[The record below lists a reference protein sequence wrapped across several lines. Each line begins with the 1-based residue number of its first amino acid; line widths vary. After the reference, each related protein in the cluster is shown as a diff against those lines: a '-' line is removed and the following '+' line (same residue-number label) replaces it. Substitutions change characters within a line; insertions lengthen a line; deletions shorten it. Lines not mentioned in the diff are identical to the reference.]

1 MLFSA
6 DPQRPKNVP
15 VLALRNATLFPGT
28 IAPMAVG
35 RAFSLNA
42 LEVAQKE
49 HGILGVF
56 TQFDPE
62 VEEPSGADIHHIGVA
77 AKILKTAED
86 RRGGKTV
93 LLQGLHRIKIIR
105 FSDMAPIVR
114 VDVEYPDDYHDDD
127 AEAHA
132 LLTQIKELAID
143 IIAKNPALPQEAKHF
158 IQEMD
163 KPGMLCDL
171 VVSHLSMPIDEKIK
185 VLQQLDVKERS
196 RDVLRMLQ
204 TELSLLETKKKID
217 RQVKG
222 EMDKSQRD
230 YYLRKQMEAIRK
242 ELGEDESVE
251 DEIADVRKK
260 LDELQLSD
268 EARKTVEKE
277 LKRLGKIPTSSP
289 EYTVSKTY
297 IDTLMELPWSKMS
310 EDHLDIND
318 AERILNEDHY
328 GLQRVKKRILEYL
341 SVRKLKPDVK
351 GPILCLIGPPGVG
364 KTSLGKSVARAM
376 DREFVRMSLGGIH
389 DEAEIRGHRR
399 TYIGALPGRII
410 QGIKKAGTA
419 NPVFMLDELD
429 KVGKDFRGDPSS
441 ALLEVLDPEQND
453 SFMDN
458 YLAIPYD
465 LSRVLFIGT
474 ANVADTIPPPLRD
487 RMEIIEIPGYTQE
500 EKVLIAKKHLI
511 AEEMENHGLKTEMFS
526 ISDGALN
533 EVIDK
538 YTREAGVRGLKRNIA
553 ALCRAAAKRIASGEA
568 DKVRVNKNLVAT
580 YLGPQVFFPEVAER
594 TAVPGVATGMA
605 WTPTGGD
612 ILFIEATMMKGKGN
626 LILTGQLG
634 DVMKES
640 AKAALSYLRSKAEDF
655 GIDPDQ
661 FEQVDVHI
669 HIPAGAIPKDGPSA
683 GITLLSALAS
693 LFTGKCVNHDMAM
706 TGEVTLRGLVLP
718 VGGIKEKV
726 LAARRAGIK
735 VVMLPEK
742 NKKDLD
748 EIPEEIRKGLTLH
761 FINHIDE
768 ALKHALVH

>member
-62 VEEPSGADIHHIGVA
+62 VEEPTGADIHHIGVA

-86 RRGGKTV
+86 RRGGRTV
-93 LLQGLHRIKIIR
+93 LLQGLHRIKIMR

-114 VDVEYPDDYHDDD
+114 VDVEYPEDFHDDD

-143 IIAKNPALPQEAKHF
+143 IITKNPALPQEAKHF

-260 LDELQLSD
+260 LEELKLSD

-297 IDTLMELPWSKMS
+297 IDTLMELPWNKMS

-376 DREFVRMSLGGIH
+376 NREFVRMSLGGIH

-410 QGIKKAGTA
+410 QGIKKAGTG

-453 SFMDN
+453 TFMDN

-487 RMEIIEIPGYTQE
+487 RMEVIEIPGYTQE

-511 AEEMENHGLKTEMFS
+511 AEEMENHGLQDNMFS

-626 LILTGQLG
+626 LILTGHLG

-706 TGEVTLRGLVLP
+706 TGEVTLRGQILP

>member
-62 VEEPSGADIHHIGVA
+62 VEEPTGADIHHIGVA

-86 RRGGKTV
+86 RRGGRTV
-93 LLQGLHRIKIIR
+93 LLQGLHRIKIMR

-114 VDVEYPDDYHDDD
+114 VDVEYPEDFHDDA

-143 IIAKNPALPQEAKHF
+143 IITKNPALPQEAKHF

-260 LDELQLSD
+260 LEELKLSD

-297 IDTLMELPWSKMS
+297 IDTLMELPWNKMS

-376 DREFVRMSLGGIH
+376 NREFVRMSLGGIH

-410 QGIKKAGTA
+410 QGIKKAGTG

-453 SFMDN
+453 TFMDN

-487 RMEIIEIPGYTQE
+487 RMEVIEIPGYTQE

-511 AEEMENHGLKTEMFS
+511 AEEMENHGLQDNMFS

-626 LILTGQLG
+626 LILTGHLG
-634 DVMKES
+634 DVMKEA

-706 TGEVTLRGLVLP
+706 TGEVTLRGQILP